1 VFLTPEREGRM
12 SFIFMILAAPW
23 LAATGIYNPQVV
35 DRHGHCIAEP
45 GGFNALYCPASAVP
59 AAHPHHYRHG
69 KR

>member
-1 VFLTPEREGRM
+1 M

-45 GGFNALYCPASAVP
+45 GGFYALYFPASAVP